1 MELTDTP
8 KTIGIKAS
16 AQAALIVFAIIFF
29 SFGLRTYSIGGGE
42 PCRTC
47 EVYGAPIAS
56 FMCNIGF
63 VLLLTP
69 LTWSLLSLFADNISE
84 QNMKLKKHLPLLGII
99 LIIIFTF
106 LFLYSLIF
114 FVRSISGHAHLG
126 G

>member
-8 KTIGIKAS
+8 KSICVKAA

-29 SFGLRTYSIGGGE
+29 SFGLKIYSIGGGE
-42 PCRTC
+42 VCRTC

-56 FMCNIGF
+56 LMRNVGF
-63 VLLLTP
+63 ILLLTP
-69 LTWSLLSLFADNISE
+69 LTWSLLSMFADNISE
-84 QNMKLKKHLPLLGII
+84 QNIKLKKHLPLSGIM
-99 LIIIFTF
+99 LIIIFTT

-114 FVRSISGHAHLG
+114 FVRSISMHAHLG